1 MHITRVPET
10 EPDVVIHLTYQ
21 QAVGIRYQL
30 ALSNRRIEFSTGN
43 ELGTLFQCL
52 DGQL

>member
-1 MHITRVPET
+1 MHITRVAQE

-21 QAVGIRYQL
+21 QAVGIRYKL
-30 ALSNRRIEFSTGN
+30 ALSNQRMEWRPGD

-52 DGQL
+52 DDQL